1 MSAITTDIFLDALGL
16 LAQSADSVSI
26 DLVEQLIQVYADEKK
41 TNTSF
46 DDNLIQKFITTL
58 DHLKRLPFTA
68 AGRKERKSLLIK
80 FLADPV
86 VAQDTFIHNTL
97 KDLFTDLGPDPDESY
112 VTRVQRQ
119 MQQSILWHRCHKHVK
134 QMWNKLNGCNS
145 TSDIDKQELYLNDV
159 INHARGILEI
169 TESGSRLKKG
179 AVERIDFS
187 NKESLQKSLTL
198 YKEREVT
205 NVMRT
210 GLQGLNRMLGR
221 RKGFALGESVCIYAL
236 LHNFKSGLLMT
247 IARGL
252 VCYNNP
258 PVNMKGIPTVLFISL
273 ENEANRNM
281 MWLYKTAY
289 ENMKMAPAGDA
300 SDAEIVEFVHEFYNR
315 RGYKLFIERWAGNKF
330 GYDEYVE
337 LIESYEAQGHVMVA
351 TIVDYANKMKKESRK
366 GDNKRE
372 DLMVTELFENICT
385 YSKTKGITFITAH
398 QLNRDAMRLL
408 LIEKTNSV
416 KKFSAAFAANSIGA
430 SQEIDLELFIHLEK
444 NHNGQKFLTMQRGK
458 HRYVDDTPEKHQYC
472 AYKFSP
478 YGIGDDIEG
487 EPQYFEDIYAV
498 EPDGDEPLSPALS
511 NDTDDDFE

>member
-16 LAQSADSVSI
+16 LAQSSDSVSI
-26 DLVEQLIQVYADEKK
+26 ELVDQLIQVYADEKK
-41 TNTSF
+41 INSSL
-46 DDNLIQKFITTL
+46 DDTLIQKFISAL
-58 DHLKRLPFTA
+58 DQFKRLPHTSS
-68 AGRKERKSLLIK
+68 GNKERKSLIIK
-80 FLADPV
+80 FLSDPIIL
-86 VAQDTFIHNTL
+86 QDSFIHNTL
-97 KDLFTDLGPDPDESY
+97 KELFSDLGDTPDENY
-112 VTRVQRQ
+112 VARVQRQ
-119 MQQSILWHRCHKHVK
+119 IQQSVLWHRCHKHVK
-134 QMWNKLNGCNS
+134 QMWNKLNGCNA
-145 TSDIDKQELYLNDV
+145 TSDLDKQELYINDI
-159 INHARGILEI
+159 INHSRGILEI
-169 TESGSRLKKG
+169 TDVGSRLKKG

-187 NKESLQKSLTL
+187 NKESLKQSLAL
-198 YKEREVT
+198 YKEREIT
-205 NVMRT
+205 NVMKT

-221 RKGFALGESVCIYAL
+221 RKGLALGESVCIYAL

-258 PVNMKGIPTVLFISL
+258 PVNMPGIPTVLFISL

-289 ENMKMAPAGDA
+289 ENMRMAPAGDA

-315 RGYKLFIERWAGNKF
+315 RGYKLFIERWPGNKF

-337 LIESYEAQGHVMVA
+337 LVESYEAQGHRIVA
-351 TIVDYANKMKKESRK
+351 AIVDYANKMKKDTR
-366 GDNKRE
+366 GGAGKRD

-385 YSKTKGITFITAH
+385 FSKTKGITFITAH
-398 QLNRDAMRLL
+398 QLNREAMRLL
-408 LIEKTNSV
+408 LIEKNNSV
-416 KKFSAAFAANSIGA
+416 KKFTAAFAANSIGA

-458 HRYVDDTPEKHQYC
+458 HRYVDDTPESHQYC

-487 EPQYFEDIYAV
+487 EPQYYEDIYAV
-498 EPDGDEPLSPALS
+498 EPDGDIPLSVALD
-511 NDTDDDFE
+511 DTTVNDFE